1 MGSMNSSLFL
11 CLVLQLAFSYC
22 IHGLDITKYLTD
34 YPEFNKRLT
43 ETKLVDKINGL
54 KTVTILPFDDVAM
67 KNLTGMSPEVVKA
80 ILSVHVLVDFYDE
93 QKLVMDFQGTHR
105 IETLFQSSGLAKGN
119 QGYIYMSLVGVGTM
133 VFASAVDGKYN
144 VKVKSSVTPEP
155 GSVAIHMVTQPFE
168 VPGIEASVGGAGLA
182 FGDMKNVDHA
192 PIAQPP
198 ASSSSSR
205 VQMGLMGVAL
215 ALASF
220 FF

>member
-1 MGSMNSSLFL
+1 MNSSLFL

-54 KTVTILPFDDVAM
+54 KAVTILPFDDVAM

-80 ILSVHVLVDFYDE
+80 ILSVHVLVDFYDPR
-93 QKLVMDFQGTHR
+93 KLVMEFQGPHTK
-105 IETLFQSSGLAKGN
+105 IETLFQSSGLARGD
-119 QGYIYMSLVGVGTM
+119 QGYIYIGFVGEGAIA
-133 VFASAVDGKYN
+133 FASAVDTKYN
-144 VKVKSSVTPEP
+144 LILMNSVIPEP
-155 GSVAIHMVTQPFE
+155 GSVAILQVTQPFE
-168 VPGIEASVGGAGLA
+168 VPGIEDSVGGGAGLTL
-182 FGDMKNVDHA
+182 GGMKKVDHA
-192 PIAQPP
+192 PIAQPH
-198 ASSSSSR
+198 ASSSSSSS
-205 VQMGLMGVAL
+205 VQMGLMGMAL